1 MAESLWQSW
10 HKKRGMNRSDEVALA
25 EQYLRQ
31 FDAGKLSKKRDLIAA
46 LSLKWFRLNTLY
58 KIKVKEPVTLPS
70 GKKTYVIR
78 FRPNRAQR
86 IRYISRHNRDLILK
100 ARQLGFTTVEMI
112 DSLDDCLFTDNFNA
126 GCIAHTL
133 DDAKDIYRNKIRFAY
148 EHIPASWLSIFQVIG
163 LKFPVP
169 TSDKGEGYVFD
180 NGSSIR
186 VSTSYRGGTLQRL
199 HVSEFGKICR
209 KYPEKAEEIV
219 SGAFEAVPLDGQITI
234 ESTAEGREGRF
245 YEYSTEAQALL
256 KESKAPTAL
265 DFKFHFFPWWEEPD
279 YAMTPKG
286 VVISETMKDY
296 FKGLEDKIGQK
307 LSSAQKAWYVK
318 KERVLKDK
326 MKREYPSTPDEAFE
340 QAIEGAYFTTQMAMI
355 RQKGQ
360 IRRVPYDPRLP
371 VYTFWDLG
379 HDDSTAIWF
388 VQYAWGEYRMIR
400 YYENSGENLQFYCRK
415 LREFEYHYST
425 AYLPHDAAVVDYGNA
440 DKMSRREIVES
451 MGFGVEVV
459 PRCPDKREAIQAAR
473 DILPLCWFDE
483 ELCAEGVKHL
493 DAHRKKWNDQTGHW
507 MDQPFKGKAK
517 HAADALEQ
525 MARGFSVFDGADSYE
540 PEIG

>member
-1 MAESLWQSW
+1 MT
-10 HKKRGMNRSDEVALA
+10 RSDEVALA
-25 EQYLRQ
+25 DQYLNT
-31 FDAGKLSKKRDLIAA
+31 FDRGELTNRHNLIAA

-58 KIKVKEPVTLPS
+58 KIKVKEPAIN
-70 GKKTYVIR
+70 KKGRKTFVIR

-86 IRYISRHNRDLILK
+86 IRYVSRHNRDLILK
-100 ARQLGFTTVEMI
+100 ARQLGFTTFEMI
-112 DSLDDCLFTDNFNA
+112 DALDDCLFTDNFNA

-133 DDAKDIYRNKIRFAY
+133 DDAKDIYRNKIKFAY
-148 EHIPASWLSIFQVIG
+148 EHIPEAWLALFSQIG
-163 LKFPVP
+163 LKFPRP
-169 TSDKGEGYVFD
+169 SSDKGEGYVFD

-209 KYPEKAEEIV
+209 KYPDKAEEIV
-219 SGAFEAVPLDGQITI
+219 SGAFESVPMDGQITI

-256 KESKAPTAL
+256 KEGKTPTSL
-265 DFKFHFFPWWEEPD
+265 DFRFHFFPWWEEPD
-279 YAMTPKG
+279 YSMSAKG
-286 VVISETMKDY
+286 VTIPETMKDY
-296 FKGLEDKIGQK
+296 FKDLENKIGQT
-307 LSSAQKAWYVK
+307 LSPGQKAWYVK

-340 QAIEGAYFTTQMAMI
+340 QAIEGAYFTTQMALI
-355 RQKGQ
+355 RQKKQ

-379 HDDSTAIWF
+379 HNDSTAIWF

-425 AYLPHDAAVVDYGNA
+425 VYLPHDAAVVDYGNA

-483 ELCAEGVKHL
+483 ELCSEGIAHL
-493 DAHRKKWNDQTGHW
+493 DAHRKKWNDQTGNW
-507 MDQPFKGKAK
+507 MDEPFRGPAK

-525 MARGFSVFDGADSYE
+525 MARGFSTFDGADSYE
-540 PEIG
+540 PEVA